1 MATSAFLLYESAMVK
16 TLGAQGVKLGLD
28 RLRKR
33 VAEIEPLDPSTL
45 DLFDPRVAALQASLD
60 DSYYKTFGG
69 MTDRYTR
76 YRRNIYWAADIPSFG
91 GATPLHQYREDVQKG
106 KGEALTMLGA
116 AIALLEEE
124 LGEYQE
130 NEVIQPKLA
139 NGGMVFIGHGQSH
152 QWRALK
158 DFLKDRLKLDV
169 EEFNSVPVAGTA
181 TAARLNEMLQHAS
194 FAFIIMTA
202 EDEQPDGKKRARE
215 NVVHE
220 VGLFQGRLGFERAI
234 VLLEEGCGEFSNIHG
249 LGQIRF
255 PKGNIGAA
263 FEEIRRVLEARL
275 LKH

>member
-1 MATSAFLLYESAMVK
+1 MPRVISAAEMRANIE
-16 TLGAQGVKLGLD
+16 
-28 RLRKR
+28 RLRR
-33 VAEIEPLDPSTL
+33 RQAQIQALDPSTL
-45 DLFDPRVAALQASLD
+45 VAYDPRVDALQGALD
-60 DSYYKTFGG
+60 EALYKAFDG
-69 MTDRYTR
+69 MNDRYNR
-76 YRRNIYWAADIPSFG
+76 FRRLINWAADIPSI
-91 GATPLHQYREDVQKG
+91 GALSDDAEFQDDVVRGQN
-106 KGEALTMLGA
+106 EVLIMLAA
-116 AIALLEEE
+116 AIEMLEEE
-124 LGEYQE
+124 LAEQTALTAPSL
-130 NEVIQPKLA
+130 EVSPRGA
-139 NGGMVFIGHGQSH
+139 GTVFIGHGRSDI
-152 QWRALK
+152 WRALK
-158 DFLKDRLKLDV
+158 DFLKDRLGLGV

-263 FEEIRRVLEARL
+263 FEEIRRVLEREKL
-275 LKH
+275 HKQRV